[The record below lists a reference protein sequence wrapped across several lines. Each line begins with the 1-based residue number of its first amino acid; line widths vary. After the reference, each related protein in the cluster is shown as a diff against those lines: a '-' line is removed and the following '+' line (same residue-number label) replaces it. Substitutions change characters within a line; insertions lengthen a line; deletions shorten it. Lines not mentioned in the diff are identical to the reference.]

1 MPVFPQADP
10 GTHRMN
16 SSDTS
21 LPPAFSELERFVV
34 HWVRETQTGRLYQRL
49 STKMA
54 RIQEFYDAITPRL
67 REILDFV
74 DQYPFGQPL
83 PPEVERLFGLALSAA
98 QIAPAVELFKQPAVV
113 CGFDAREF
121 LPTHEAVPLRPKMS
135 IAPQSFV

>member
-1 MPVFPQADP
+1 
-10 GTHRMN
+10 MN

-21 LPPAFSELERFVV
+21 LPPAFSELERFVA
-34 HWVRETQTGRLYQRL
+34 HWARETQTERLYQRL

-54 RIQEFYDAITPRL
+54 KIQEFYDAITPRL

-121 LPTHEAVPLRPKMS
+121 LPTHEAAPRRPKMS